1 MFGIMVLVITA
12 RFGTSSE
19 VYQPGE
25 VSEADEFFEFQR
37 EVSSMNC
44 LCRGLSAG
52 RAVSGLDRAALDAE
66 LTALAGDFDR
76 LELRALF
83 TGDHMMGWSTTVIT
97 PPDGNMR
104 DYLASLQRVKDLDPA
119 VLWPTHG
126 APVTE
131 GRAFVDAFVQHRL
144 ARVA

>member
-1 MFGIMVLVITA
+1 MFGIMVVVITA

-52 RAVSGLDRAALDAE
+52 RAVSGLDLAALDAE
-66 LTALAGDFDR
+66 LTALAKVDSAVAAR
-76 LELRALF
+76 R
-83 TGDHMMGWSTTVIT
+83 
-97 PPDGNMR
+97 
-104 DYLASLQRVKDLDPA
+104 SLVAAEVKRRRSDPA
-119 VLWPTHG
+119 KGWKSCPK
-126 APVTE
+126 PV
-131 GRAFVDAFVQHRL
+131 RRSRL
-144 ARVA
+144 ARSARARPSNSRHA